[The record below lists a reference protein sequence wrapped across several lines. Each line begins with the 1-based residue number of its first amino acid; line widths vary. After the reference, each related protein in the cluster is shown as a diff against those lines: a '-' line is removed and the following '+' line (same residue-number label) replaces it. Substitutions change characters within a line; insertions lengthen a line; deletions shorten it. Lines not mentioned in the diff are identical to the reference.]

1 MDTRFTALAAH
12 AAINHGVFA
21 TRTAHRLGA
30 SDRLLHEWLQMGRI
44 FRVGTH
50 TFVCAGT
57 PMTWHTELA
66 AGLGDLGPRAAAGGR
81 SAAALQHLDGFGG
94 QFVELWLP
102 RGQRSRQT
110 NATVR
115 TCSRPLQAGDI
126 VTVDGIRCLSA
137 ERLILDSLLF
147 RFTPSEIHNA
157 IDSAIRMRLVSE
169 RRLRKRI
176 LDELPT
182 NSPHRR
188 RLVGALIDLGGESKL
203 ERRFLA
209 LIRQAGLPRPHLQRI
224 YRAGARTIARVDAEF
239 EGDVIV
245 ELDGH
250 GTHASRAQRQRDA
263 QRRTELT
270 LLGKR
275 LITFTYD
282 DVYGR
287 PDWALDQLRTAR
299 SRLAA

>member
-1 MDTRFTALAAH
+1 
-12 AAINHGVFA
+12 
-21 TRTAHRLGA
+21 
-30 SDRLLHEWLQMGRI
+30 
-44 FRVGTH
+44 
-50 TFVCAGT
+50 
-57 PMTWHTELA
+57 
-66 AGLGDLGPRAAAGGR
+66 
-81 SAAALQHLDGFGG
+81 
-94 QFVELWLP
+94 
-102 RGQRSRQT
+102 
-110 NATVR
+110 
-115 TCSRPLQAGDI
+115 
-126 VTVDGIRCLSA
+126 
-137 ERLILDSLLF
+137 
-147 RFTPSEIHNA
+147 
-157 IDSAIRMRLVSE
+157 
-169 RRLRKRI
+169 
-176 LDELPT
+176 
-182 NSPHRR
+182 
-188 RLVGALIDLGGESKL
+188 VGALIDLGGESKL